1 MISRKLVIHGRVQ
14 GVGFR
19 YTMVEAAERLGVS
32 GWVRNAHDGSVE
44 ALVQG
49 DEPAIERIVEWSRRG
64 PAGAR
69 VTSVDIQ
76 PADVRE
82 DFRGFTI
89 RH

>member
-1 MISRKLVIHGRVQ
+1 MIARRLVVHGRVQ

-19 YTMVEAAERLGVS
+19 YTMVEAAERLGIS

-49 DEPAIERIVEWSRRG
+49 DENAVERIVEWSRRG
-64 PAGAR
+64 PPGAH
-69 VTSVDIQ
+69 VASVDIQ
-76 PADVRE
+76 PADVRDE
-82 DFRGFTI
+82 FTGFTI